1 MMIKLFGEDMNA
13 RRRRMNPRAL
23 EGIGRGYREG
33 RKTAIVLRKRKK
45 KGAGKDTMD
54 SLD

>member
-1 MMIKLFGEDMNA
+1 MVA
-13 RRRRMNPRAL
+13 RRRKINPKYL

-33 RKTAIVLRKRKK
+33 RRTVVVLRKRKK
-45 KGAGKDTMD
+45 GPGKDTMD